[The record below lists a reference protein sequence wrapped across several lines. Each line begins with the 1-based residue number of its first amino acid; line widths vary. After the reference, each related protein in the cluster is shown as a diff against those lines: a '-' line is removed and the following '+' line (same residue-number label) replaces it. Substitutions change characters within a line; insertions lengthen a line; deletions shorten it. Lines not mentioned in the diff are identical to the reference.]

1 MAVCKEHRIQ
11 CIPVLRRSPLQ
22 VTNSKPKGS
31 ECHRSKYPAL
41 HHSASRVSSRRS
53 GVCLRID
60 EKKRI
65 AKDYIPI
72 ISFLIAVVSQILEE
86 DSLYLG
92 ESIRVTKGMQDL

>member
-1 MAVCKEHRIQ
+1 MNVIEAST
-11 CIPVLRRSPLQ
+11 LRC
-22 VTNSKPKGS
+22 TI
-31 ECHRSKYPAL
+31 
-41 HHSASRVSSRRS
+41 
-53 GVCLRID
+53 LRPEYLREGAESD

>member
-1 MAVCKEHRIQ
+1 MNVIEAST
-11 CIPVLRRSPLQ
+11 LRC
-22 VTNSKPKGS
+22 TI
-31 ECHRSKYPAL
+31 
-41 HHSASRVSSRRS
+41 
-53 GVCLRID
+53 LRPEYLREGAESDFVID

-72 ISFLIAVVSQILEE
+72 ISSLIAVVSQILEE